1 MMKNKFKQ
9 GRFKG
14 SGGITL
20 IALVI
25 TIVVLLILAG
35 VTIASLTG
43 QNGILGN
50 ATKAKEETRYG
61 NVKEAVDL
69 WESEKNMAGY
79 TGETVKRLDDIL
91 QDLGPDGQKYLTE
104 EDVTNIRETGKTTIA
119 GKEISF
125 VQHWWKNL

>member
-1 MMKNKFKQ
+1 M
-9 GRFKG
+9 
-14 SGGITL
+14 
-20 IALVI
+20 
-25 TIVVLLILAG
+25 LLILAG

-43 QNGILGN
+43 QNGILTN

-69 WESEKNMAGY
+69 WKSEKNMAEY
-79 TGETVKRLDDIL
+79 TGETVKTLDDIL
-91 QDLGPDGQKYLTE
+91 QELGSDGQKYLTD
-104 EDVTNIRETGKTTIA
+104 EDITNIRETGKTTIA